1 MRQTIGSKVPRSV
14 SVSVTMGHD
23 ISNINEESSLY
34 NCTA

>member
-1 MRQTIGSKVPRSV
+1 MRQTIGSKVPR